1 MIRIEELAKEVGN
14 SHFAIKFEMTLG
26 GVTIDSI
33 ASLEMYSKLPLNK

>member
-1 MIRIEELAKEVGN
+1 MIRIELAKVGD
-14 SHFAIKFEMTLG
+14 SHLAIKFEMTLG